1 MPVIALTLA
10 ILWIFSLW
18 LLVVE
23 RRQPLGSLLLHPLVL
38 MSGTL
43 LFFTL
48 SLAGILF
55 LCLLFAD

>member
-18 LLVVE
+18 LFVVE
-23 RRQPLGSLLLHPLVL
+23 RRRPLDSLLLHPLAL

-43 LFFTL
+43 LLFTL

-55 LCLLFAD
+55 LRLLLAD